1 MKNKL
6 ANGIIISYNNNIEN
20 INIEGIKFT
29 DLYKICGHSNQKD
42 FKYITDWL
50 FENYIIEL
58 WGKTIGK
65 IWEINNNMNKYNKIL
80 NLNISLYKNCIFLL
94 KDKTGMYLNFKNEI
108 FDNFIKKK
116 TNDYNNMN
124 EIQKIKTQISNELLN
139 KYKFKNEY
147 TINEKING
155 IILKME

>member
-1 MKNKL
+1 MKNKF
-6 ANGIIISYNNNIEN
+6 ANGIIISYNNNNIKN

-42 FKYITDWL
+42 FKYIKDWL

-58 WGKTIGK
+58 WGKTIGT

-94 KDKTGMYLNFKNEI
+94 KNKTGMYLKLNIEL
-108 FDNFIKKK
+108 FDKFIKKK
-116 TNDYNNMN
+116 LEDYNNMN
-124 EIQKIKTQISNELLN
+124 EIDKIKIQIANELSN
-139 KYKFKNEY
+139 KYKLKNNY
-147 TINEKING
+147 IINEK
-155 IILKME
+155 KMV

>member
-1 MKNKL
+1 MKNKF
-6 ANGIIISYNNNIEN
+6 ANGIIISYNNNNNIEN

-42 FKYITDWL
+42 FKYIKDWL

-58 WGKTIGK
+58 WGKTIGT

-94 KDKTGMYLNFKNEI
+94 KNKTGMYLKLNIEL
-108 FDNFIKKK
+108 FDKFIKKK
-116 TNDYNNMN
+116 LEDYNNMN
-124 EIQKIKTQISNELLN
+124 EIDKIKIQIANELSN
-139 KYKFKNEY
+139 KYKLKNNY
-147 TINEKING
+147 IINEK
-155 IILKME
+155 KMV

>member
-1 MKNKL
+1 MKNKF
-6 ANGIIISYNNNIEN
+6 ANGIIISYNNNNIEN

-42 FKYITDWL
+42 FKYIKDWL

-58 WGKTIGK
+58 WGKTIGT

-94 KDKTGMYLNFKNEI
+94 KDKTGMYLKLNIEI
-108 FDNFIKKK
+108 FDKFIKKK
-116 TNDYNNMN
+116 LEDYNNMN
-124 EIQKIKTQISNELLN
+124 EIDKIKIQIANELSN
-139 KYKFKNEY
+139 KYKLKNNY
-147 TINEKING
+147 IINEK
-155 IILKME
+155 KMV